1 MDREQQYIDVRH
13 TAPDFAGYGFDLV
26 QVKHDGEWC
35 RVTVRGGVAAVTG
48 RNGGVL
54 ATLLVPGVPDCVLI
68 GEYMAGTER
77 AKRDPMGGAVYVFD
91 CLSLRGQSLADRSY
105 ARRNIEVHDLCFGV
119 QLLAPVRTHRIT
131 PDLDGQPPTHTAAE
145 HWQYEVCRCG
155 AEGLIYRRSGDTYA
169 GAVIG
174 REKSEQTYDA
184 TATGETSPN
193 GAPIFDLGEGV
204 RQPIRDGVPVDEL
217 RPGRVAEFA
226 AFARF
231 KGTGKL
237 RNPVFIRWRDDK

>member
-1 MDREQQYIDVRH
+1 MDREQQYVDVRH

-35 RVTVRGGVAAVTG
+35 RVTVRGGVATLTG
-48 RNGGVL
+48 RNGGTL
-54 ATLLVPGVPDCVLI
+54 ATLLVPGVPDCVLV
-68 GEYMAGTER
+68 GEYMAGTDR
-77 AKRDPMGGAVYVFD
+77 ARRDPMAGGVYVFD
-91 CLSLRGQSLADRSY
+91 CLAWPTALLGTHDPVPSLPYHQRQRLANAAATDCLVTG
-105 ARRNIEVHDLCFGV
+105 A
-119 QLLAPVRTHRIT
+119 LAPVVSRPIAS
-131 PDLDGQPPTHTAAE
+131 AAAL
-145 HWQYEVCRCG
+145 WRDAVQAGG
-155 AEGLIYRRSGDTYA
+155 AEGLIYRRSGDDYA
-169 GAVIG
+169 GAIIG

-193 GAPIFDLGEGV
+193 GAPIFDLGGGV

-231 KGTGKL
+231 AGTGKL

>member
-1 MDREQQYIDVRH
+1 MDREQQYVDVRH
-13 TAPDFAGYGFDLV
+13 TAPDFGQYGFDLV

-54 ATLLVPGVPDCVLI
+54 ATLLVPGVPDCVLV

-77 AKRDPMGGAVYVFD
+77 AKRDRMAGGVYVFD
-91 CLSLRGQSLADRSY
+91 CLDLQGEDLRERPYSLRLA
-105 ARRNIEVHDLCFGV
+105 VLHDHVPHPAMGSPSMV
-119 QLLAPVRTHRIT
+119 APS
-131 PDLDGQPPTHTAAE
+131 GTAYGAQHATAMWAE
-145 HWQYEVCRCG
+145 DVTAGG
-155 AEGLIYRRSGDTYA
+155 AEGLIYRRSSDTYA
-169 GAVIG
+169 GAIIG
-174 REKSEQTYDA
+174 REKAQQTWDA
-184 TATGETSPN
+184 TATGEASPN
-193 GAPIFDLGEGV
+193 GAPIFDLGGGV

-231 KGTGKL
+231 AGTGKL